1 MRTKRQGRRKPIK
14 QHSIGGVTVTIQ
26 KCAKPGYQAVVV
38 LRKDGRRED
47 EKYCRTL
54 AEARTKFDEWATDVG
69 NTGAK
74 TAAEVTDADKRMLLE
89 WKEKLAAHGKRP
101 VDAFTHFLAHLERCK
116 TSITVAALCDKFQA
130 LKTKENKSRRYLD
143 DLHYRLGILSTEFGD
158 RIAADVSTDDISA
171 WLAGMSAAPQTV
183 KNYRTIA
190 RSLFSYAVSLKA
202 CAENPV
208 EQAFMPSKAE
218 TEVGILTV
226 AQSAALLKA
235 AHDRPEILPSIALGL
250 FAGVR
255 DAEIRRLDWSEIGF
269 ESGYITIKPTKAKK
283 KARRLIEIRPA
294 LRAWLEPLRQIS
306 GPVWPA
312 GERGRILH
320 EAAREAAGFG
330 NPDSQTATNK
340 EGKVTLTPWPHNALR
355 HSFASY
361 ALAKWQN
368 AAALA
373 LEMGNSAPVLM
384 EHYREIVMPKDA
396 EAFWSLTPD
405 AVLHAQN
412 VITPK
417 KAKAAKSKPRKTSKA
432 A

>member
-1 MRTKRQGRRKPIK
+1 MRKTRLKRRKPIK
-14 QHSIGGVTVTIQ
+14 QHSLGGVTVTIQ

-54 AEARTKFDEWATDVG
+54 AEAQTKFDEWTTDVG
-69 NTGAK
+69 NTGVK
-74 TAAEVTDADKRMLLE
+74 TAAEVTDADKRLLME
-89 WKEKLAAHGKRP
+89 WKERLAPHGKTP
-101 VDAFTHFLAHLERCK
+101 VDAFAHYLAHLERCK

-130 LKTKENKSRRYLD
+130 LKTKEQKSRRYLD
-143 DLHYRLGILSTEFGD
+143 DLHYRLGILAGEFGS
-158 RIAADVSTDDISA
+158 RIAADVSTDDVSA
-171 WLAGMSAAPQTV
+171 WLAGMNAAPQTV

-208 EQAFMPSKAE
+208 DRAFMPTKAD

-226 AQSAALLKA
+226 AQAAALLKA
-235 AHDRPEILPSIALGL
+235 AHDRPEILPAIAIGL
-250 FAGVR
+250 FGGVR
-255 DAEIRRLDWSEIGF
+255 DAEIHRLDWSEISF
-269 ESGYITIKPTKAKK
+269 ESGFITITPKKAKK

-306 GPVWPA
+306 GPIWPA

-320 EAAREAAGFG
+320 EAAREAAGI
-330 NPDSQTATNK
+330 
-340 EGKVTLTPWPHNALR
+340 TPWPHNALR

-373 LEMGNSAPVLM
+373 LEMGNSAPVLL

-396 EAFWSLTPD
+396 EAFWSLTPK
-405 AVLHAQN
+405 AVLKSEN
-412 VITPK
+412 IITPK
-417 KAKAAKSKPRKTSKA
+417 KVKTTVSERRKAVKAA
-432 A
+432 

>member
-1 MRTKRQGRRKPIK
+1 MLTKRQGRRKPIK

-26 KCAKPGYQAVVV
+26 QCAKPGYQAVVV

-74 TAAEVTDADKRMLLE
+74 TAAEVTDADKRLLME
-89 WKEKLAAHGKRP
+89 WKERLAAHGRTP
-101 VDAFTHFLAHLERCK
+101 VDAFAHYLAHLERCK
-116 TSITVAALCDKFQA
+116 TSITVSALCDKFQA

-143 DLHYRLGILSTEFGD
+143 DLHYRLGILAGEFGG
-158 RIAADVSTDDISA
+158 RIAADVSTDDVSA
-171 WLAGMSAAPQTV
+171 WLAGMNAAPQTV
-183 KNYRTIA
+183 KNYRTIT

-208 EQAFMPSKAE
+208 DRAFMPSKAE

-226 AQSAALLKA
+226 TQAAALLKA
-235 AHDRPEILPSIALGL
+235 AHERPDILPAIAIGL
-250 FAGVR
+250 FGGVR
-255 DAEIRRLDWSEIGF
+255 DAEIHRLDWSEIGF
-269 ESGYITIKPTKAKK
+269 ESGFITITPKKAKK

-294 LRAWLEPLRQIS
+294 LRAWLEPLRQLS
-306 GPVWPA
+306 GPIWPA

-320 EAAREAAGFG
+320 EAAREAAGI
-330 NPDSQTATNK
+330 T
-340 EGKVTLTPWPHNALR
+340 EWPHNALR

-396 EAFWSLTPD
+396 EAFWSLTPE

-412 VITPK
+412 IITPT
-417 KAKAAKSKPRKTSKA
+417 KAKPTKPERSKTSKA

>member
-1 MRTKRQGRRKPIK
+1 MRTKRQARRKPIK

-26 KCAKPGYQAVVV
+26 KCGKPGYEAVVV
-38 LRKDGRRED
+38 LRKDGRRKD

-69 NTGAK
+69 NTGAQ
-74 TAAEVTDADKRMLLE
+74 AAVEVTDADKRMLLE
-89 WKEKLAAHGKRP
+89 WKEKLAVHGKRP

-143 DLHYRLGILSTEFGD
+143 DLHYRLGILAGEFGG
-158 RIAADVSTDDISA
+158 RIAADVSTDDVSA
-171 WLAGMSAAPQTV
+171 WLAGMNAAPQTV

-190 RSLFSYAVSLKA
+190 RSLFSYGVTLKA

-208 EQAFMPSKAE
+208 DRAFMPTKAE

-226 AQSAALLKA
+226 AQAAALLKA
-235 AHDRPEILPSIALGL
+235 AHDRPEILPAIAIGL
-250 FAGVR
+250 FGGVR
-255 DAEIRRLDWSEIGF
+255 DAEIHRLDWSEIGF
-269 ESGYITIKPTKAKK
+269 ESGFITITPKKAKK
-283 KARRLIEIRPA
+283 KARRLIELRPA

-320 EAAREAAGFG
+320 EAAREAAGI
-330 NPDSQTATNK
+330 
-340 EGKVTLTPWPHNALR
+340 TPWPHNALR

-361 ALAKWQN
+361 ALAKWKN

-373 LEMGNSAPVLM
+373 LEMGNSATVLM

-396 EAFWSLTPD
+396 EAYWSLTPD
-405 AVLHAQN
+405 AVLHSEN
-412 VITPK
+412 IITPK
-417 KAKAAKSKPRKTSKA
+417 KAKASKQDRRKSAKA

>member
-1 MRTKRQGRRKPIK
+1 MHTKRQGRRKPIK

-26 KCAKPGYQAVVV
+26 QCAKPGYKAVVV

-54 AEARTKFDEWATDVG
+54 AEAQTKFDEWATDVG

-74 TAAEVTDADKRMLLE
+74 AAVEVTDADKRLLME
-89 WKEKLAAHGKRP
+89 WKERLAVHGRTP
-101 VDAFTHFLAHLERCK
+101 VDAFAHYLAHLERCK

-130 LKTKENKSRRYLD
+130 LKTSEKKSRRYLD
-143 DLHYRLGILSTEFGD
+143 DLHYRLGILAGEFGG
-158 RIAADVSTDDISA
+158 RIAADVSTDDVSA
-171 WLAGMSAAPQTV
+171 WLAGMNAAPQTV

-190 RSLFSYAVSLKA
+190 RSLFSYAVTLKA

-208 EQAFMPSKAE
+208 DRAFMPSNAD

-226 AQSAALLKA
+226 TQAAALLNA
-235 AHDRPEILPSIALGL
+235 AHDRPEILPAIAIGL
-250 FAGVR
+250 FGGVR
-255 DAEIRRLDWSEIGF
+255 DAEIHRLDWSEIGF
-269 ESGYITIKPTKAKK
+269 ESGFITITRKKGKK
-283 KARRLIEIRPA
+283 KVRRLIELRPA

-320 EAAREAAGFG
+320 EAAREAAGLK
-330 NPDSQTATNK
+330 Q
-340 EGKVTLTPWPHNALR
+340 WPHNALR

-373 LEMGNSAPVLM
+373 LEMGNSVPVLM
-384 EHYREIVMPKDA
+384 EHYREIVLPKDA
-396 EAFWSLTPD
+396 EAFWSLTP
-405 AVLHAQN
+405 AKVLGDN
-412 VITPK
+412 VITAKDATEPQERK
-417 KAKAAKSKPRKTSKA
+417 QRATKAA
-432 A
+432 

>member
-38 LRKDGRRED
+38 LRKDGRRKD
-47 EKYCRTL
+47 ERYCRTL
-54 AEARTKFDEWATDVG
+54 AEAKTKFEEWATDVG
-69 NTGAK
+69 NTGAQ
-74 TAAEVTDADKRMLLE
+74 AAVEVTDADKRMLLE
-89 WKEKLAAHGKRP
+89 WKEKLAVHGKRP
-101 VDAFTHFLAHLERCK
+101 VDAFAHFLAHLERCK
-116 TSITVAALCDKFQA
+116 TSITVSALCDKFQA
-130 LKTKENKSRRYLD
+130 LKSKENKSRRYLD
-143 DLHYRLGILSTEFGD
+143 DLHYRLGILAGEFGR
-158 RIAADVSTDDISA
+158 RIAADVSTDDVSA
-171 WLAGMSAAPQTV
+171 WLAGMNAAPQTV

-190 RSLFSYAVSLKA
+190 RSLFSYGVTLKA

-208 EQAFMPSKAE
+208 DRAFMPSKAE

-226 AQSAALLKA
+226 AQAAALLKA
-235 AHDRPEILPSIALGL
+235 AHDRPEILPAIAIGL
-250 FAGVR
+250 FGGVR
-255 DAEIRRLDWSEIGF
+255 DAEIHRLDWSEIGF
-269 ESGYITIKPTKAKK
+269 ESGFITITPKKAKK
-283 KARRLIEIRPA
+283 KARRLIELRPA
-294 LRAWLEPLRQIS
+294 LRAWLEPLRQLS
-306 GPVWPA
+306 GPIWPA

-320 EAAREAAGFG
+320 EAAREAAGI
-330 NPDSQTATNK
+330 
-340 EGKVTLTPWPHNALR
+340 TPWPHNALR

-405 AVLHAQN
+405 AVLHAEN
-412 VITPK
+412 IIMP
-417 KAKAAKSKPRKTSKA
+417 AKAARSAKSMPRKTSKA